1 MKKLLIALVA
11 AFGIAG
17 ISHAQQYSATSLYS
31 SGTNSI
37 AANSTNSVGQAFAV
51 TKNRNIAIA
60 LAFTG
65 TTGNSANVTANLAK
79 SVDGTS
85 YESTPSV
92 TLTAAANGTN
102 AVTAVTNVDTGGVG
116 WLKLVSVVN
125 GNNTLTN
132 VAVKASKKP
141 GN

>member
-1 MKKLLIALVA
+1 MKKILIALVA
-11 AFGIAG
+11 AFAAAG
-17 ISHAQQYSATSLYS
+17 LSHAQQYSATSLYS

-37 AANSTNSVGQAFAV
+37 AANSTNAVGQTFVV
-51 TKNRNIAIA
+51 TKNKVVG
-60 LAFTG
+60 LQLTFTG
-65 TTGNSANVTANLAK
+65 TTGNSANVTANLAR
-79 SVDGTS
+79 SVDGSS

-102 AVTAVTNVDTGGVG
+102 AVTAVTNVDTGGGG
-116 WLKLVSVVN
+116 WLKLVSLVN

-141 GN
+141 GQ